1 MTKKDIAEQIAD
13 AEDVFLSKKDIYRII
28 SHVFDIIENSL
39 RSYEKV
45 QISGFGTFMVK
56 KRKAKIGRNP
66 KTGEEVP
73 VPDRYV
79 LVFKPSYKML
89 NMIEMMRKRK

>member
-1 MTKKDIAEQIAD
+1 MTKKDIAEQIAEV
-13 AEDVFLSKKDIYRII
+13 EDVFLSKKDIYRIV
-28 SHVFDIIENSL
+28 SHVFDTIENTL

-45 QISGFGTFMVK
+45 QISGFGTFVVK
-56 KRKAKIGRNP
+56 KRKAKVGRNP

-89 NMIEMMRKRK
+89 NAIEMIRKKG

>member
-1 MTKKDIAEQIAD
+1 MTKKDIAEQIAEV
-13 AEDVFLSKKDIYRII
+13 EDVFLSKKEIYRIV
-28 SHVFDIIENSL
+28 SHVFDIIENTL

-45 QISGFGTFMVK
+45 QISGFGTFIVK
-56 KRKAKIGRNP
+56 KRKAKVGRNP

-79 LVFKPSYKML
+79 LVFKPSHKML
-89 NMIEMMRKRK
+89 DSIEMIRKKG